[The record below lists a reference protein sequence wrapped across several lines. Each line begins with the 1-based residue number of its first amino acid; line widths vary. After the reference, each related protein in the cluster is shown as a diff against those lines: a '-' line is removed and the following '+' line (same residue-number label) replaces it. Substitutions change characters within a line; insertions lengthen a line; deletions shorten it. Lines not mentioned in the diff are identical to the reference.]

1 MNGRL
6 ESEVAFVVGAS
17 SGIGR
22 AVARR
27 FADEGASVVVSS
39 RSEGPKS
46 GGTPTHEAIRE
57 SGGEATFVKCDLTD
71 QASVDDA
78 VEAAVEAYGGIDIG
92 CNSAGTL
99 TRGPITDATEQDIEW
114 VIDVNLTGAARFAKA
129 ILPELT
135 DSDGTLITV
144 SSEAAERGVAN
155 LPAYCASKGGV
166 NALTRQLAVEF
177 GPKGVNVNA
186 ISPGTTKTAINE
198 EVRQEDPEWVEERRS
213 AIPIGMLN
221 EPEDVA
227 ELAAFLASGGAEK
240 INGAVV
246 NIDGGTTAQ

>member
-1 MNGRL
+1 
-6 ESEVAFVVGAS
+6 
-17 SGIGR
+17 
-22 AVARR
+22 
-27 FADEGASVVVSS
+27 
-39 RSEGPKS
+39 
-46 GGTPTHEAIRE
+46 
-57 SGGEATFVKCDLTD
+57 
-71 QASVDDA
+71 
-78 VEAAVEAYGGIDIG
+78 
-92 CNSAGTL
+92 L
-99 TRGPITDATEQDIEW
+99 TRGPITDATEQDIER